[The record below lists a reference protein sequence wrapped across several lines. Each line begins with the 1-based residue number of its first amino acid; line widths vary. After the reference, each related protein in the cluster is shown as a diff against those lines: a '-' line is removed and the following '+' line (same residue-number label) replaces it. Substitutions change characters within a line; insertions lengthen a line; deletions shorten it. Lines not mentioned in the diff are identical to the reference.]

1 MKENVYETEIGS
13 REELVT
19 KINTT
24 AMEIH
29 QRRLGNVQQEI
40 SEMKQVFLREGD
52 ILSICSSQPL
62 ELVGARREGDTE
74 QWSKYKQL
82 TTELSDKMAMESNE
96 DRCVM
101 SHNSETETN
110 SEKVY

>member
-1 MKENVYETEIGS
+1 MYETEIGS
-13 REELVT
+13 REKFVA

-40 SEMKQVFLREGD
+40 CEIKHVFVREGD

-62 ELVGARREGDTE
+62 ELVGARRDGDTD
-74 QWSKYKQL
+74 QLIKYKQW

-101 SHNSETETN
+101 
-110 SEKVY
+110 VA

>member
-1 MKENVYETEIGS
+1 MKESVYKTEIGS
-13 REELVT
+13 RGELVA

-40 SEMKQVFLREGD
+40 SEMKHVFVREAD
-52 ILSICSSQPL
+52 ISSICSSQPL
-62 ELVGARREGDTE
+62 ELLGERREGDTE
-74 QWSKYKQL
+74 QLTKYKQL
-82 TTELSDKMAMESNE
+82 TTELSDKMAM

-101 SHNSETETN
+101 
-110 SEKVY
+110 VA

>member
-13 REELVT
+13 REELVA

-29 QRRLGNVQQEI
+29 QCRLGNVQQEI
-40 SEMKQVFLREGD
+40 SEMKHVFVREGD
-52 ILSICSSQPL
+52 ILSICSSQPS

-74 QWSKYKQL
+74 QLTKYKQL
-82 TTELSDKMAMESNE
+82 TIQLSEKMAMESSE
-96 DRCVM
+96 DRCVKCDVIE
-101 SHNSETETN
+101 N
-110 SEKVY
+110 

>member
-1 MKENVYETEIGS
+1 MYETEIGS
-13 REELVT
+13 REEHVA

-24 AMEIH
+24 AVEIH

-40 SEMKQVFLREGD
+40 SQMKHVFVREED

-62 ELVGARREGDTE
+62 ELVGARREGDTK
-74 QWSKYKQL
+74 QLTRYKQL

-101 SHNSETETN
+101 VS
-110 SEKVY
+110 